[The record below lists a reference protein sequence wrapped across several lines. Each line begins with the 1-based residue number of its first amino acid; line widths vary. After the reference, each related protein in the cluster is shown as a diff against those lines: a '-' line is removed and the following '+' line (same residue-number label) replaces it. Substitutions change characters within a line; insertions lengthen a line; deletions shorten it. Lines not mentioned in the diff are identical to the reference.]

1 MCSAQCYL
9 TKYYLQVYLDSADHY
24 RITSN
29 GKKSITDKTKI
40 LINKFIV

>member
-29 GKKSITDKTKI
+29 GKKVSLLKQ
-40 LINKFIV
+40 KF